1 MRSLNSKDYIFIT
14 FIGFTLSVGLILFGI
29 TGGSPY
35 LFYVLSLIAI
45 ILAVINPTMLFWL
58 FLAAIPLDTTI
69 VSPEWLPISLRPFQ
83 LFGILTIAGTVIHWI
98 FHTFDLR
105 PISFKK
111 ICHICSILSKEC
123 RIEKKENS
131 FGWFD
136 RIIFCLPIFALLGA
150 VNSPNKALSLK
161 LVLVLVSFV
170 ALFWLIRTFTQTKR
184 QMFEALWFFAV
195 GSVPVLFF
203 GFYQMLAFKFGWI
216 SFGIFDKRINGTF
229 MEPDWFGMYLSILMA
244 VILWFR
250 FALLERKDK
259 TMIGNLKVI
268 KLLRAATIGDL
279 FLMAILII
287 LTVARSA
294 WLGLAAVLVA
304 YIVLIFMRKKGTLLP
319 KISYSLKESLIQAT
333 VILSAA
339 VFVWGTGLSTFHI
352 ANRAVSS
359 VSGMQKITISC
370 EKNSKV
376 PKKIESTDRL
386 SEFGCFHI
394 DLEDIAKEQ
403 KQGREVKE
411 VFRPDPNVDVRKKI
425 YAISWNEIKKYP
437 LLGQGLGSSGIV
449 LGQDEHG
456 SNYNASN
463 IFLESWLSMGIIGFL
478 LVLLIFFY
486 PIFWSLKNIFKGRN
500 INSSS
505 FVLLTALAVLIPNMF
520 NSGLL
525 LGVVW
530 AWIAITAGIV
540 AGSEHK
546 N

>member
-14 FIGFTLSVGLILFGI
+14 FIGFTLSIGLILFGV

-35 LFYVLSLIAI
+35 LFYLLSLIAV
-45 ILAVINPTMLFWL
+45 ILVVINPTMLFWL

-83 LFGILTIAGTVIHWI
+83 LFGILAIAGTVIHWI
-98 FHTFDLR
+98 FRTFDLQ

-123 RIEKKENS
+123 KTGERENF

-136 RIIFCLPIFALLGA
+136 RIIFCLPIFALLG
-150 VNSPNKALSLK
+150 VINSPDKTLSLK
-161 LVLVLVSFV
+161 LMFVLVSFV
-170 ALFWLIRTFTQTKR
+170 ALFWLIRTFTQTKQ

-203 GFYQMLAFKFGWI
+203 GFYQILAVKSGLI
-216 SFGIFDKRINGTF
+216 SFEIFDQRINGTF
-229 MEPDWFGMYLSILMA
+229 TEPDWFGMYLSILIA

-250 FALLERKDK
+250 FALLERKDR
-259 TMIGNLKVI
+259 TMIGNLQVI

-294 WLGLAAVLVA
+294 WLGLAAVLTA
-304 YIVLIFMRKKGTLLP
+304 YIVLIFIRKKGTLLS
-319 KISYSLKESLIQAT
+319 KISYSVKESLIQVAI
-333 VILSAA
+333 ILSAA
-339 VFVWGTGLSTFHI
+339 VFIWGAGLSTFHI
-352 ANRAVSS
+352 VNRAASS
-359 VSGMQKITISC
+359 VSGMQKITVSC

-376 PKKIESTDRL
+376 PKKIESTDLL

-394 DLEDIAKEQ
+394 NLENIEKEQ

-411 VFRPDPNVDVRKKI
+411 VFRPDPNINVRKKI
-425 YAISWNEIKKYP
+425 YAISWSEIKKHP
-437 LLGQGLGSSGIV
+437 FLGQGLGSSGIV
-449 LGQDEHG
+449 LGEDEHG

-463 IFLESWLSMGIIGFL
+463 IFLESWLSMGIGGFF

-520 NSGLL
+520 NAGLL

-530 AWIAITAGIV
+530 AWIAITARMV
-540 AGSEHK
+540 VSTEK
-546 N
+546 